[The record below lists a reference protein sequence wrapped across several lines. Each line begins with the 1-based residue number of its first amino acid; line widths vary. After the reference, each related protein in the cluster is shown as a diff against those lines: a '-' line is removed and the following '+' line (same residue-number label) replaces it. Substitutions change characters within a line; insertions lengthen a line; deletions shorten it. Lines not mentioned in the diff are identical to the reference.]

1 MIAPEIIKNERVDDI
16 PLLLRHMQQMGLGE
30 LLDQHFVTH
39 GNWQGAS
46 LGTVSMVWLSH
57 ILSEGDHRLSYVEAW
72 VAQRPVTLGQSLGQA
87 VHALD
92 FSDDRLAEVLRL
104 LSDDDQWSSFEGE
117 LNRRLLRVYDL
128 SLSRVRL
135 DSTSASGHWQV
146 TEEGLFQY
154 GHSKDHRP
162 DLPQLKVM
170 LASLDPLGMPLVTQV
185 VDGSRADDPLYIP
198 AITATRASLLRS
210 GLLYVGD
217 TKMAAIA
224 TRGTIVIGQDYY
236 LCPLSQVQLS
246 SEQLQAYLK
255 PVWAGEQALT
265 PIRREQ
271 ADGKKVHIADGFE
284 VFCPLSTEL
293 EGQSVEWVER
303 RLVIRSLQQAAQQ
316 KQRLQQRLNQAQ
328 QAIAALNVRKQ
339 GRKRAKNQV
348 ELEQQVQTILQQH
361 QVADLLQLTYHHTE
375 QQRHVRRYRDRPA
388 RIETAVEITVTTNV
402 DQTAVEQLSR
412 YFGWRVYATNA
423 PTELLSLSEGLLAY
437 RDQYRQERSFGRFKN
452 KPLSLTPMF
461 LHRDDHATGLVRL
474 LSLGLRALTLM
485 EFTVQDQLAQLG
497 QSLPGLYPGNPKRTT
512 NRPTAERLLKAFD
525 QITLTLIEL
534 EDQTITRITPLSQ
547 LQKRILSLLGFSVDI
562 YTRFDFVSQ
571 KPP

>member
-1 MIAPEIIKNERVDDI
+1 VDT
-16 PLLLRHMQQMGLGE
+16 G
-30 LLDQHFVTH
+30 
-39 GNWQGAS
+39 
-46 LGTVSMVWLSH
+46 
-57 ILSEGDHRLSYVEAW
+57 RLP
-72 VAQRPVTLGQSLGQA
+72 RKGC
-87 VHALD
+87 
-92 FSDDRLAEVLRL
+92 
-104 LSDDDQWSSFEGE
+104 SS
-117 LNRRLLRVYDL
+117 
-128 SLSRVRL
+128 
-135 DSTSASGHWQV
+135 
-146 TEEGLFQY
+146 
-154 GHSKDHRP
+154 
-162 DLPQLKVM
+162 
-170 LASLDPLGMPLVTQV
+170 
-185 VDGSRADDPLYIP
+185 
-198 AITATRASLLRS
+198 
-210 GLLYVGD
+210 
-217 TKMAAIA
+217 
-224 TRGTIVIGQDYY
+224 
-236 LCPLSQVQLS
+236 
-246 SEQLQAYLK
+246 
-255 PVWAGEQALT
+255 
-265 PIRREQ
+265 
-271 ADGKKVHIADGFE
+271 
-284 VFCPLSTEL
+284 
-293 EGQSVEWVER
+293 
-303 RLVIRSLQQAAQQ
+303 
-316 KQRLQQRLNQAQ
+316 
-328 QAIAALNVRKQ
+328 NVRKQ

-388 RIETAVEITVTTNV
+388 RIETAVEITVTTSV